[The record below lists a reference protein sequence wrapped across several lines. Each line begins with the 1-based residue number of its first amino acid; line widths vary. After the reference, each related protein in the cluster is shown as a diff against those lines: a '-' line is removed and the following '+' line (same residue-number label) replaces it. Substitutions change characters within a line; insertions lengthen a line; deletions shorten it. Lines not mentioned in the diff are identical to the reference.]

1 MDLVLRLD
9 TVAGP
14 VAALTWAVGST
25 GAISAVMAERAATST
40 TTEVSVAARVSGPAD
55 RDTG

>member
-1 MDLVLRLD
+1 V
-9 TVAGP
+9 VGP

-25 GAISAVMAERAATST
+25 GAISAVMAERAATLT